1 MKNLQAI
8 KESID
13 STKKLQ
19 SVVETMKTYASSN
32 INQFQNAAA
41 ASMEYRRVLDMS
53 LYVVLFEEEDSLTP
67 EEVADGNVLNIIFGS
82 DHGLAGVFNER
93 ISFFASETIPKS
105 RNHKV
110 ITVGQQIFQRLRD
123 DFDIYKSFMQPQTID
138 AISVIVNRLLVE
150 IDELRDK
157 ISVEKIILYYNRPQ
171 DDSIFREHTE
181 RLFPIDLFK
190 IVKNNIKWESGS
202 IPTYFVEKER
212 IISDLIRQ
220 YFFITLYRTFC
231 FSLSS
236 ENASRLV
243 SMQSAEKNIEERL
256 EELNH
261 EYRRERQNSITEEL
275 NDIVSGFKAIG
286 GKRHKV

>member
-32 INQFQNAAA
+32 INQFQSAAE

-93 ISFFASETIPKS
+93 ISFFASEKIPKS

-157 ISVEKIILYYNRPQ
+157 IPVEKIILYYNRPQ

-190 IVKNNIKWESGS
+190 IVKNNIKWESRS